1 MHGKSQADAWQR
13 YIREKM
19 NRALSRGSAWF
30 LFGLAFLVVYRE
42 VFETI
47 LFYAAM
53 WNDGPTAVLAG
64 TGVGSVLL
72 GIIAW
77 LMLRYSRKLPIAQFF
92 RYSSALIAALAVV
105 LIGKGIAAIQEAGL
119 IEVTPLVEVP
129 RIEILG
135 LYPSVQVVSA
145 QAIVLAILVAG
156 FMWNQRKAAGQ

>member
-1 MHGKSQADAWQR
+1 M
-13 YIREKM
+13 
-19 NRALSRGSAWF
+19 
-30 LFGLAFLVVYRE
+30 FGLAFLVVYRE

-64 TGVGSVLL
+64 AGVGSVLL